1 VLYLYN
7 LIETVL
13 IMNWQVF
20 GQILSI
26 IFVLGSGPAVIVFLA
41 FKKGDL

>member
-1 VLYLYN
+1 
-7 LIETVL
+7 
-13 IMNWQVF
+13 MNWQVF

-41 FKKGDL
+41 FKKGNL